1 LAPNY
6 FFELRT
12 KMKLTLTVIAACL
25 ATVSLN
31 QRALASSTVTLTQED
46 PQGYFW
52 DARSSQTG
60 QIALQLYQAYLPSP
74 SFQAFTWTPSL
85 KVANSFTVC
94 SLKICLSDNGSGN
107 VVMSTKADLFTI
119 TSKSAVLDVTTGR
132 YIQQPAKPAN
142 GTALSM
148 GTTASP
154 WTFALAE
161 AAASTGSATTS
172 TSSEVSIMPLGDS
185 ITMGWATTATFAQG
199 GYRCPLYTLLKRA
212 GVSFTYAGNGAA
224 LEPGIVTACADVHW
238 EGHGGYDIGAIQGVA
253 DGDNSIRTFKPE
265 IVLLLGGTNDVAQ
278 GHPGSTAGQLSNL
291 LSNIFSQ
298 DPNAWVIVSTIPP
311 MNPKASAAISSVAG
325 WATQV
330 PSANAQIKATVAR
343 FPRTTLIDFYAA
355 ALPNVG
361 ANIGT
366 DGIHPSV
373 TGYGIL
379 ANLWFNA
386 IKAHLPAK

>member
-1 LAPNY
+1 
-6 FFELRT
+6 
-12 KMKLTLTVIAACL
+12 MKLTLTVIAVCL
-25 ATVSLN
+25 ATISLN
-31 QRALASSTVTLTQED
+31 QRALAASTVTLTQED

-52 DARSSQTG
+52 DARGSQTG
-60 QIALQLYQAYLPSP
+60 QIALQLYQAYVPSP
-74 SFQAFTWTPSL
+74 SVQAFTWTPSA

-107 VVMSTKADLFTI
+107 VLMSSKADLFTI
-119 TSKSAVLDVTTGR
+119 TSKGAALDVTTGR

-148 GTTASP
+148 GTTAST
-154 WTFALAE
+154 WTYALAE

-172 TSSEVSIMPLGDS
+172 ASGEVSIMPLGDS

-224 LEPGIVTACADVHW
+224 LEPGIVTACPDVRW

-253 DGDNSIRTFKPE
+253 DGDNSIRTFHPQ

-278 GHPGSTAGQLSNL
+278 GHPGSTGGQLTNL
-291 LSNIFSQ
+291 LNNIFSQ
-298 DPNAWVIVSTIPP
+298 DPNAWVIISTIPP

-330 PSANAQIKATVAR
+330 PAANAQIKATAAR

-355 ALPNVG
+355 VLPNVG

-373 TGYGIL
+373 TGYGVL
-379 ANLWFNA
+379 ANLWSNA
-386 IKAHLPAK
+386 IRAHLPAK